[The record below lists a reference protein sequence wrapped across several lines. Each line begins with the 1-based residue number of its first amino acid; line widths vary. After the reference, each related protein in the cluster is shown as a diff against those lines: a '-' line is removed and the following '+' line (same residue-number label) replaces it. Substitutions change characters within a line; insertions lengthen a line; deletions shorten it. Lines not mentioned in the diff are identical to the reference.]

1 MDFSKIISAP
11 SSKSILKNALPL
23 TTNAISKCLIK
34 QYAVSSSP
42 NKNTFSNDKLT
53 TELEKSQTLS
63 PIKANYNAK
72 PVPQY
77 VQVKNDSDIEF
88 YRGLAGKTGG
98 EIIIEMLQRLGIDTV
113 FGYPG
118 GAALPITDSLTKYKN
133 MRYIVPRHEQ
143 GAGHMAEGFAKS
155 TGKVGVVIVTSG
167 PGATNVITP
176 LADALN
182 DGIPLV
188 VFSAQVPTFSIGTD
202 SFQEADIVGISR
214 SCTKWNSI
222 VKDIRELP
230 RRIEEAFK
238 IATTGRPGPV
248 LLDIP
253 KDISSGILRREIDE
267 FYGLNFPPCEPY
279 LFSADPEGEL
289 KKSIRHAADMINNAE
304 RPVIIAGAGILNH
317 PEGPK
322 ILKTLS
328 RKANIP
334 VATSF
339 QGLGCFNENDPMA
352 LHMIGMHGSVYGN
365 LAIQAAD
372 VVIVLGSRMDERAT
386 ANTDLYCLGARK
398 AERRGYG
405 GIIQFEIQPKNIN
418 KKVQI
423 TEAVE
428 GDVTENVKKMLP
440 LIQSHHHKQWNNQI
454 QEWKR
459 KYAFTY
465 NRSSFDE
472 ETIKPQHVIEEL
484 NRLTERI
491 KKDIVITTGVGQ
503 HQMWTAQFFRWKYP
517 KSLISSGA
525 LGTMGFGVPAA
536 LGVKLG
542 NPKKMVIDID
552 GDSSFSMTGQE
563 LITAKQYGIPIK
575 VIIMNNASQGMVRQM
590 QEIYYDRRY
599 NQTIMCNPDFKSLCE
614 AMDAE
619 TIHTTNKATLTKD
632 LKKFLS
638 FNHPTRSIV
647 LIVDVDQSEIVYPIV
662 NSTDGLHE
670 MDVGNLYK
678 LNEPNYEEKYF

>member
-1 MDFSKIISAP
+1 
-11 SSKSILKNALPL
+11 
-23 TTNAISKCLIK
+23 
-34 QYAVSSSP
+34 
-42 NKNTFSNDKLT
+42 
-53 TELEKSQTLS
+53 
-63 PIKANYNAK
+63 
-72 PVPQY
+72 
-77 VQVKNDSDIEF
+77 
-88 YRGLAGKTGG
+88 
-98 EIIIEMLQRLGIDTV
+98 MLQRLGVDTV

-118 GAALPITDSLTKYKN
+118 GTALPIIDSMTKYKN
-133 MRYIVPRHEQ
+133 IRYIVPRHEQ
-143 GAGHMAEGFAKS
+143 GAGHMAEGYAKS
-155 TGKVGVVIVTSG
+155 TGKVGVIIVTSG
-167 PGATNVITP
+167 PGATNIITP

-182 DGIPLV
+182 DGIPIV
-188 VFSAQVPTFSIGTD
+188 AFSAQVPTFSVGTD
-202 SFQEADIVGISR
+202 AFQEADMVGISR

-253 KDISSGILRREIDE
+253 KDII
-267 FYGLNFPPCEPY
+267 EPY

-289 KKSIRHAADMINNAE
+289 KKSINHAAYMINNAE

-317 PEGPK
+317 PDGPNV
-322 ILKTLS
+322 LKTFS

-352 LHMIGMHGSVYGN
+352 LHMIGMHGSIYGN

-386 ANTDLYCLGARK
+386 ANTDLYCISARK
-398 AERRGYG
+398 AEKKGYG
-405 GIIQFEIQPKNIN
+405 
-418 KKVQI
+418 VQI

-428 GDVTENVKKMLP
+428 GDVTENLKRMLP
-440 LIQSHHHKQWNNQI
+440 LIQSHPHKQWNNQI
-454 QEWKR
+454 QEWKK

-465 NRSSFDE
+465 DRAVQDQ

-491 KKDIVITTGVGQ
+491 KKDIIITTGVGQ

-525 LGTMGFGVPAA
+525 LGTMGFGIPAA

-542 NPKKMVIDID
+542 NPDKMVIDID
-552 GDSSFSMTGQE
+552 GDSSFCMSGQE
-563 LITAKQYGIPIK
+563 LATAKHFGIPIK
-575 VIIMNNASQGMVRQM
+575 VIIMNNAAQGMVRQM
-590 QEIYYDRRY
+590 QEKFYEERY
-599 NQTIMCNPDFKSLCE
+599 NQTIMVNPDFDVLCQ
-614 AMDAE
+614 AMGCE
-619 TIHTTNKATLTKD
+619 TIHTTKKASLTKD
-632 LKKFLS
+632 LKKFINW
-638 FNHPTRSIV
+638 NHPTKSIV
-647 LIVDVDQSEIVYPIV
+647 LIVDVDQKR
-662 NSTDGLHE
+662 
-670 MDVGNLYK
+670 NLYK
-678 LNEPNYEEKYF
+678 IE

>member
-1 MDFSKIISAP
+1 MDLSKIIP
-11 SSKSILKNALPL
+11 SYSTPEIINNTLPLSKYLIPKSI
-23 TTNAISKCLIK
+23 SK
-34 QYAVSSSP
+34 QYSITSLS
-42 NKNTFSNDKLT
+42 NKKLSNEKISA
-53 TELEKSQTLS
+53 ELKKCQTLKTL
-63 PIKANYNAK
+63 KADYNAK
-72 PVPQY
+72 PFHQY
-77 VQVKNDSDIEF
+77 LQIKNESDVDF
-88 YRGLAGKTGG
+88 YKDLSGKTGG
-98 EIIIEMLQRLGIDTV
+98 EIIIEMLQRLGVDTV

-118 GAALPITDSLTKYKN
+118 GTALPIIDSMTKYKN
-133 MRYIVPRHEQ
+133 IRYIVPRHEQ
-143 GAGHMAEGFAKS
+143 GAGHMAEGYAKS
-155 TGKVGVVIVTSG
+155 TGKVGVIIVTSG
-167 PGATNVITP
+167 PGATNIITP

-182 DGIPLV
+182 DGIPIV
-188 VFSAQVPTFSIGTD
+188 AFSAQVPTFSVGTD
-202 SFQEADIVGISR
+202 AFQEADMVGISR

-253 KDISSGILRREIDE
+253 KDISAGTLNKEIE
-267 FYGLNFPPCEPY
+267 KFYGLNFPPVEPY

-289 KKSIRHAADMINNAE
+289 KKSINHAAYMINNAE

-317 PEGPK
+317 PDGPNV
-322 ILKTLS
+322 LKTFS

-352 LHMIGMHGSVYGN
+352 LHMIGMHGSIYGN

-386 ANTDLYCLGARK
+386 ANTDLYCISARK
-398 AERRGYG
+398 AEKKGYG

-428 GDVTENVKKMLP
+428 GDVTENLKRMLP
-440 LIQSHHHKQWNNQI
+440 LIQSHPHKQWNNQI
-454 QEWKR
+454 QEWKK

-465 NRSSFDE
+465 DRAVQDQ

-491 KKDIVITTGVGQ
+491 KKDIIITTGVGQ

-525 LGTMGFGVPAA
+525 LGTMGFGIPAA

-542 NPKKMVIDID
+542 NPDKMVIDID
-552 GDSSFSMTGQE
+552 GDSSFCMSGQE
-563 LITAKQYGIPIK
+563 LATAKHFGIPIK
-575 VIIMNNASQGMVRQM
+575 VIIMNNAAQGMVRQM
-590 QEIYYDRRY
+590 QEKFYEERY
-599 NQTIMCNPDFKSLCE
+599 NQTIMVNPDFDVLCQ
-614 AMDAE
+614 AMGCE
-619 TIHTTNKATLTKD
+619 TIHTTKKASLTKD
-632 LKKFLS
+632 LKKFINW
-638 FNHPTRSIV
+638 NHPTKSIV

-662 NSTDGLHE
+662 SASGGLHQ
-670 MDVGNLYK
+670 MDVGNLYD

>member
-1 MDFSKIISAP
+1 MNFSKIISTT
-11 SSKSILKNALPL
+11 SSKKIINNAFPL
-23 TTNAISKCLIK
+23 TVNAITHNISKQFSI
-34 QYAVSSSP
+34 SSISS
-42 NKNTFSNDKLT
+42 NSFSNEKLSS
-53 TELEKSQTLS
+53 ELKKTKNIKT
-63 PIKANYNAK
+63 IKANYNAK
-72 PVPQY
+72 SSPQY
-77 VQVKNDSDIEF
+77 IQIKNESDIEF
-88 YRGLAGKTGG
+88 YKGLAGKTGG
-98 EIIIEMLQRLGIDTV
+98 EIIIEMLQRLGVDTV

-143 GAGHMAEGFAKS
+143 GAGHMAEGYAKS

-167 PGATNVITP
+167 PGATNIITP

-182 DGIPLV
+182 DGIPIIA
-188 VFSAQVPTFSIGTD
+188 FSAQVPTFSIGTD

-253 KDISSGILRREIDE
+253 KDISSGILKKEITDY
-267 FYGLNFPPCEPY
+267 YGLNFPPVEPY
-279 LFSADPEGEL
+279 LFSSNPEAEL
-289 KKSIRHAADMINNAE
+289 KKCIENAATMINNAE

-322 ILKTLS
+322 YLKLLS

-398 AERRGYG
+398 AEKRGYG

-418 KKVQI
+418 KKVQV

-428 GDVTENVKKMLP
+428 GDVTENIKKLLP
-440 LIQSHHHKQWNNQI
+440 LIQSHPHKQWNNQI
-454 QEWKR
+454 QEWKK

-465 NRSSFDE
+465 NRSSPDDK
-472 ETIKPQHVIEEL
+472 TIKPQHVIEEL

-491 KKDIVITTGVGQ
+491 KKDIIITTGVGQ
-503 HQMWTAQFFRWKYP
+503 HQMWTAQFYRWKYP
-517 KSLISSGA
+517 KSIVSSGA

-542 NPKKMVIDID
+542 NPEKMVIDID

-563 LITAKQYGIPIK
+563 MITAKQYGIPIK

-590 QEIYYDRRY
+590 QEKYYNERY
-599 NQTIMCNPDFKSLCE
+599 NQTLMTNPNFKELCE

-619 TIHTTNKATLTKD
+619 TIHTSNKATLTKD
-632 LKKFLS
+632 LKKFL
-638 FNHPTRSIV
+638 NWDHPTKSIV

-662 NSTDGLHE
+662 NGSEGLHE
-670 MDVGNLYK
+670 MDVGDLYK

>member
-1 MDFSKIISAP
+1 MVLSKIISA
-11 SSKSILKNALPL
+11 SSSQKLINTLPL
-23 TTNAISKCLIK
+23 TKIILSQYYSKQYSISSINNKILSNKKINIELQKNQLIK
-34 QYAVSSSP
+34 TV
-42 NKNTFSNDKLT
+42 
-53 TELEKSQTLS
+53 
-63 PIKANYNAK
+63 KANYNAK
-72 PVPQY
+72 PLHQHI
-77 VQVKNDSDIEF
+77 QIKNEEDIDF
-88 YRGLAGKTGG
+88 YKGLAGKTGG
-98 EIIIEMLQRLGIDTV
+98 EIIIEMLQRLGVDTI

-118 GAALPITDSLTKYKN
+118 GYALPIIDSMNKYRDI
-133 MRYIVPRHEQ
+133 RYIVPRHEQ
-143 GAGHMAEGFAKS
+143 GAGHMAEGYAKS

-167 PGATNVITP
+167 PGATNIITP

-188 VFSAQVPTFSIGTD
+188 AFSAQVPTYAVGTD
-202 SFQEADIVGISR
+202 AFQEADMVGISR
-214 SCTKWNSI
+214 SCTKWNCI
-222 VKDIRELP
+222 IKDIKELP

-253 KDISSGILRREIDE
+253 KDISAGKLTKELE
-267 FYGLNFPPCEPY
+267 KFYGLNFPPCEPY
-279 LFSADPEGEL
+279 LFSDNPEGEL
-289 KKSIRHAADMINNAE
+289 RKSIHHAARMINNAE
-304 RPVIIAGAGILNH
+304 RPVIIAGAGIFNH
-317 PEGPK
+317 PSGPK
-322 ILKTLS
+322 ALKALS

-339 QGLGCFNENDPMA
+339 QGIGCFNENDPMA

-386 ANTDLYCLGARK
+386 ANTDLYCIGARK
-398 AERRGYG
+398 AEKRGYG

-418 KKVQI
+418 KKVQV

-428 GDVTENVKKMLP
+428 GDVTENIIRMLP
-440 LIQSHHHKQWNNQI
+440 LIQSHPHKQWNNQI
-454 QEWKR
+454 QKWKK

-465 NRSSFDE
+465 DRAIQNQE
-472 ETIKPQHVIEEL
+472 IIKPQHVIEEL

-491 KKDIVITTGVGQ
+491 KRNIIITTGVGQ
-503 HQMWTAQFFRWKYP
+503 HQMWAAQFFRWKYP

-542 NPKKMVIDID
+542 NPEKMVIDID

-563 LITAKQYGIPIK
+563 LATAKQYNIPIK
-575 VIIMNNASQGMVRQM
+575 VIIMNNSAQGMVRQM
-590 QEIYYDRRY
+590 QEKYYEERY
-599 NQTIMCNPDFKSLCE
+599 SQTIMVNPDFDKLCK
-614 AMDAE
+614 AMGCE
-619 TIHTTNKATLTKD
+619 TIHTSNKASLTKD
-632 LKKFLS
+632 LKKFIA
-638 FNHPTRSIV
+638 FNHPTQSIV
-647 LIVDVDQSEIVYPIV
+647 LIVDVDQGEIVYPV
-662 NSTDGLHE
+662 VGANDGLHE
-670 MDVGNLYK
+670 MDLGNLYN